1 VALAAISE
9 LFDERAGDDDTK
21 PVLTLKACNRRV
33 RRRFKELGAFAAVTP
48 TAPAST
54 PSKDEL
60 EALAARLPEDLPE
73 REQWRT
79 AVLAIG
85 ADEPDLDAIE
95 ERLRSLERRLLD
107 SLEAQ
112 LPPPTRA
119 AIDTKV
125 KAALGV
131 AAEVGEA
138 RRGLADQELRRR
150 FGLPRLSLV
159 G

>member
-1 VALAAISE
+1 MALAAITE
-9 LFDERAGDDDTK
+9 LFDERAGDDDAK

-33 RRRFKELGAFAAVTP
+33 RRRFRELGAFAAVTP
-48 TAPAST
+48 TAPASA
-54 PSKDEL
+54 PSQDEL

-73 REQWRT
+73 REQWHA
-79 AVLAIG
+79 AVVAIG
-85 ADEPDLDAIE
+85 VGDPGLDAIE
-95 ERLRSLERRLLD
+95 ERLRSLERQLLD
-107 SLEAQ
+107 GLEAQ
-112 LPPPTRA
+112 LTGATRA
-119 AIDTKV
+119 AIDAKV
-125 KAALGV
+125 KAALGA